1 MSEFRRR
8 KKATPMK
15 LSWWKYLCILLL
27 LYTCAAGILTPVPG
41 IASGSVLEETIR
53 NLYFHVPMWFS
64 MIMVLFV
71 SVVYSIK
78 YISKQRPEDDLKAAE
93 CARTGILLGLLGA
106 ATGSLWAKYTWG
118 DFWPNDAK
126 LNGAAIGVMMYL
138 AYGILRSGIDDP
150 VKRGKVS
157 AIYNIFAY
165 PIFIVLVFILPRIN
179 ASLHPGNGGNP
190 GFNQYDLDNTMR
202 MVFYPAVIGWSLL
215 AWWLTTLNF
224 RIGLLQFKKNKKHE
238 QNIQT
243 PVSLID
249 RV

>member
-8 KKATPMK
+8 KKTLRMK
-15 LSWWKYLCILLL
+15 LAWWKYVCILLL
-27 LYTCAAGILTPVPG
+27 SYTCLAGMLTPVPG
-41 IASGSVLEETIR
+41 VASGSVLEETIR

-64 MIMVLFV
+64 MITILLM
-71 SVVYSIK
+71 SVVYSIR
-78 YISKQRPEDDLKAAE
+78 YIAKQNPEDDLKASE
-93 CARTGILLGLLGA
+93 CTRTGILLGLLGA

-157 AIYNIFAY
+157 AVYNIFAY

-179 ASLHPGNGGNP
+179 DSLHPGNGGNP
-190 GFNQYDLDNTMR
+190 GFNKYDLDNTMR
-202 MVFYPAVIGWSLL
+202 LVFYPAVIGWCLL
-215 AWWLTTLNF
+215 AWWVTTLNF
-224 RIGLLQFKKNKKHE
+224 RIGLLDLKKKDKNE
-238 QNIQT
+238 QNSSSPIV
-243 PVSLID
+243 PVD
-249 RV
+249 RI